1 MYSIEDLTKKF
12 NALDDNGKDLVFEQL
27 TRNAA
32 TYIKIMPDMP
42 LLRFILEGEVAVP
55 VNQHGPIIT
64 AYKAWYANPKNR
76 ARLRN

>member
-1 MYSIEDLTKKF
+1 MYNIHELTQKF
-12 NALDDNGKDLVFEQL
+12 NALDNDGKSLVFEEL
-27 TRNAA
+27 TRNAD